1 MHTGKFGLLAG
12 SLLLASGL
20 QAVYAAE
27 VNISG
32 YSTLKATYGPNK
44 DANGQ
49 GQVDY
54 ANGYAT
60 DNVDFS
66 TSQTVVAVQFDAS
79 VSDKIDVTV
88 IIQGR
93 GGVDNDFSVGF
104 DWAYADYNF
113 NDRNKLRLGRFKGPF
128 YMISEYEDVG
138 YAYPWVTPPQE
149 VYSTNPI
156 NSINGL
162 SYIFQTPAGSADF
175 LFELYAGN
183 GDNNTFVPA
192 IVADDMGMPGM
203 KGQQIG
209 FRTDD
214 TIGFNTSIGN
224 EFIKFRAG
232 YMSTKVTNT
241 NFGMN
246 NVAGSFGGLGLI
258 IDWKNFVAYT
268 EFVDRN
274 TDPAMAA
281 AFPDQRAWYVTLGF
295 RAGDALPY
303 FTYASM
309 GDGNEASKYTLQ
321 QTSYTLGFRY
331 EIGESADVK
340 FEASHILPGES
351 TDGVTSLGYYGL
363 FDSPVQDNKG
373 NVLAASFD
381 IIF

>member
-1 MHTGKFGLLAG
+1 MQSGKFGLLAV
-12 SLLLASGL
+12 SLMLVSGL
-20 QAVYAAE
+20 QAVNAAE
-27 VNISG
+27 INISG

-44 DANGQ
+44 DSNGQ

-66 TSQTVVAVQFDAS
+66 TSQTVVGVQFDAS
-79 VSDKIDVTV
+79 VSDKLDVTV

-93 GGVDNDFSVGF
+93 GGVDNNFNVNF

-113 NDRNKLRLGRFKGPF
+113 NDQNKLRLGRFKGPF

-138 YAYPWVTPPQE
+138 YAYPWVTPPLE

-162 SYIFQTPAGSADF
+162 SYIFQSPVGKADF
-175 LFELYAGN
+175 LFELYGGN
-183 GDNNTFVPA
+183 GDNITSVPP
-192 IVADDMGMPGM
+192 IVADDMGMPQM

-214 TIGFNTSIGN
+214 TIGFNSSIGN
-224 EFIKFRAG
+224 DFIKFRLG
-232 YMSTKVTNT
+232 YMSTKVSNPD
-241 NFGMN
+241 FGMT

-258 IDWKNFVAYT
+258 IDWHNFVAYT
-268 EFVDRN
+268 EYVNRN

-281 AFPDQRAWYVTLGF
+281 AFPDQSAWYVTLGF

-309 GDGNEASKYTLQ
+309 DDGDEPSRYTLK

-351 TDGVTSLGYYGL
+351 GDSNGSLGYYGL